1 MKKITTKVQCGVRY
15 YDKTYDFV
23 NVHEVGD
30 AKYPVMAA
38 ILRWW
43 RSVRWWVR
51 FPYRWEGTVI
61 CLVFL
66 ILIAL
71 AL

>member
-1 MKKITTKVQCGVRY
+1 MKKIYTKVHCGISH
-15 YDKTYDFV
+15 YDNIFDFYNGHV
-23 NVHEVGD
+23 VGD
-30 AKYPVMAA
+30 ARYPVKAA

-66 ILIAL
+66 TLIAL